1 MRWRHDTPRPD
12 RIQCGRDERRV
23 RWQSPE
29 KKMKQ
34 PALILVLFACGTVAF
49 GAEPDLPCESIDNP
63 SGLSTLCGFA
73 KPEDLQFI
81 RSRSAVIVSEQG
93 WKAPIS
99 GGSISIVDVDSKAV
113 RLGNKRAVWPAAS
126 ATIARRLIGDPHCKA
141 PPTDFS
147 PHGIAVL
154 ERRSGIR
161 LAIVNH
167 GERESVELFDVL
179 GKGDDL
185 RLAWRGC
192 ALLPPDTAAND
203 VAIHSDG
210 RLFISNYA
218 PSTRD
223 KRALT
228 SLFAALRGETTG
240 DVMEWSPKGGWRH
253 LTGTAG
259 AMPNGIVIDEARNHL
274 FVAELGKQRVLEFEL
289 NSDGSATR
297 HAEFAFRDLADDLNW
312 TIRGTLL
319 VGGQV
324 RRAPTQWSVAEID
337 PKTGSVRSLFEER
350 SEIHSVTS
358 ATDVGD
364 GIVFGSTADQRIA
377 ISRWP

>member
-1 MRWRHDTPRPD
+1 
-12 RIQCGRDERRV
+12 
-23 RWQSPE
+23 
-29 KKMKQ
+29 MKQ
-34 PALILVLFACGTVAF
+34 PVLFLLLFAYRAVAF
-49 GAEPDLPCESIDNP
+49 GAESDLPCKSIDN
-63 SGLSTLCGFA
+63 STGLSTLCGFA

-99 GGSISIVDVDSKAV
+99 GGSISIVDVDTRSI
-113 RLGNKRAVWPAAS
+113 RLSRKRTVWPAAS
-126 ATIARRLIGDPHCKA
+126 ATISRKLVGDPDCKA

-147 PHGIAVL
+147 PHGLSVL

-167 GERESVELFDVL
+167 GDRESVELFDVL

-240 DVMEWSPKGGWRH
+240 DVMEWSLKGGWRH
-253 LTGTAG
+253 LTGTGG
-259 AMPNGIVIDEARNHL
+259 AMPNGIVIDEVRKRL
-274 FVAELGKQRVLEFEL
+274 FVAELGKQRIVEFEL
-289 NSDGSATR
+289 NSDSSATQR
-297 HAEFAFRDLADDLNW
+297 AEFAFRDLADDLNW
-312 TIRGTLL
+312 TMRGTLL

-324 RRAPTQWSVAEID
+324 RKAPTQWSVAEID
-337 PKTGSVRSLFEER
+337 PKAGTVRSLFEER

-364 GIVFGSTADQRIA
+364 GIVFGSTGDQRIA
-377 ISRWP
+377 ISRWPR

>member
-1 MRWRHDTPRPD
+1 
-12 RIQCGRDERRV
+12 
-23 RWQSPE
+23 
-29 KKMKQ
+29 MKQ
-34 PALILVLFACGTVAF
+34 PALFLLLFACRAAF
-49 GAEPDLPCESIDNP
+49 GAEADLPCERVDNP

-93 WKAPIS
+93 WKSPIS
-99 GGSISIVDVDSKAV
+99 GGSISIGDVDTKAV
-113 RLGNKRAVWPAAS
+113 RLGKKRTVWPADS
-126 ATIARRLIGDPHCKA
+126 AATSRKLIGDANCKA
-141 PPTDFS
+141 PPTEFS
-147 PHGIAVL
+147 PHGLSVI
-154 ERRSGIR
+154 EQRSGVR

-167 GERESVELFDVL
+167 GERESIELFDVL
-179 GKGDDL
+179 GKGDGM

-192 ALLPPDTAAND
+192 ALLPPDTVAND

-228 SLFAALRGETTG
+228 SLFAALRGEITG
-240 DVMEWSPKGGWRH
+240 DVMEWSPKAGWRH
-253 LTGTAG
+253 LAGTAG
-259 AMPNGIVIDEARNHL
+259 AMPNGIVIDEKHNHL

-289 NSDGSATR
+289 NRDGSTTQR
-297 HAEFAFRDLADDLNW
+297 AEFAFRDMADDLNW
-312 TIRGTLL
+312 TMRGTIL

-324 RRAPTQWSVAEID
+324 RKAPTQWSVAEID
-337 PKTGSVRSLFEER
+337 PKTGTVRSLFEER
-350 SEIHSVTS
+350 SEIHSVTT
-358 ATDVGD
+358 ATDVGE

-377 ISRWP
+377 ISRWQRTHQSFLQ

>member
-1 MRWRHDTPRPD
+1 
-12 RIQCGRDERRV
+12 
-23 RWQSPE
+23 
-29 KKMKQ
+29 MKQ
-34 PALILVLFACGTVAF
+34 PALFLVLFACRAVAF
-49 GAEPDLPCESIDNP
+49 GAESDLPCESIDNP
-63 SGLSTLCGFA
+63 TGLSTLCGFA
-73 KPEDLQFI
+73 KPEDLEFI
-81 RSRSAVIVSEQG
+81 RSRSVVIVSEQG
-93 WKAPIS
+93 WKAPVS
-99 GGSISIVDVDSKAV
+99 GGSISIVEVETRAV
-113 RLGNKRAVWPAAS
+113 RFGRKRTVWPAAS
-126 ATIARRLIGDPHCKA
+126 ATISHKLVGDRGCKA
-141 PPTDFS
+141 PPTEFS
-147 PHGIAVL
+147 PHGLSVL

-161 LAIVNH
+161 LAVVDH

-179 GKGDDL
+179 GKGDAL

-240 DVMEWSPKGGWRH
+240 DVMEWSQKGGWRH
-253 LTGTAG
+253 LGGTAG
-259 AMPNGIVIDEARNHL
+259 AMPNGILIDEARNRL
-274 FVAELGKQRVLEFEL
+274 FVAELGKQRVVEFEI

-297 HAEFAFRDLADDLNW
+297 RAEFAFRDLADDLNW
-312 TIRGTLL
+312 TMRGTLL

-337 PKTGSVRSLFEER
+337 PKAGIVRSLFEER

-377 ISRWP
+377 ISRWPR

>member
-1 MRWRHDTPRPD
+1 MR
-12 RIQCGRDERRV
+12 
-23 RWQSPE
+23 
-29 KKMKQ
+29 Q
-34 PALILVLFACGTVAF
+34 PALFLLLLAYRVVAVAA
-49 GAEPDLPCESIDNP
+49 GEADLPCERIDNP
-63 SGLSTLCGFA
+63 TGLSTLCGFA
-73 KPEDLQFI
+73 KPEDLQFV

-99 GGSISIVDVDSKAV
+99 GGSISIVDVDTRAV
-113 RLGNKRAVWPAAS
+113 RLGRKRTVWAAGS
-126 ATIARRLIGDPHCKA
+126 ATISRKLVGDPECKA
-141 PPTDFS
+141 PPTEFS
-147 PHGIAVL
+147 PHGLSVL
-154 ERRSGIR
+154 ERRSGIH

-179 GKGDDL
+179 GKGDDI

-192 ALLPPDTAAND
+192 ALLPPDTVAND

-228 SLFAALRGETTG
+228 SLFAALRGEITG

-253 LTGTAG
+253 LADTGG
-259 AMPNGIVIDEARNHL
+259 AMPNGIVIDEKRNRL
-274 FVAELGKQRVLEFEL
+274 FVAELGKQRVVEFEIK
-289 NSDGSATR
+289 SDGSVTR
-297 HAEFAFRDLADDLNW
+297 RGEFAFRDMADDLNW
-312 TIRGTLL
+312 TMRGTIL

-324 RRAPTQWSVAEID
+324 RKAPTQWSVAEID
-337 PKTGSVRSLFEER
+337 PKAGTVRSLFEER
-350 SEIHSVTS
+350 SEIHSVTT

-364 GIVFGSTADQRIA
+364 GIVFGSTGDQRIA
-377 ISRWP
+377 IARWPH

>member
-1 MRWRHDTPRPD
+1 
-12 RIQCGRDERRV
+12 
-23 RWQSPE
+23 
-29 KKMKQ
+29 MKQ
-34 PALILVLFACGTVAF
+34 PALFLLLFAYRAVAL
-49 GAEPDLPCESIDNP
+49 GAAEADLPCESVDNP

-81 RSRSAVIVSEQG
+81 RSRSVVIVSEQG

-99 GGSISIVDVDSKAV
+99 GGSISIVDVNTKAV
-113 RLGNKRAVWPAAS
+113 RLGRKRTAWPAAS
-126 ATIARRLIGDPHCKA
+126 ATISRKLIGDPDCKA
-141 PPTDFS
+141 PPTEFS
-147 PHGIAVL
+147 PHGLSVL
-154 ERRSGIR
+154 EQRSGIR
-161 LAIVNH
+161 LAIINH

-179 GKGDDL
+179 GKGDNL

-240 DVMEWSPKGGWRH
+240 DVMEWSSKFAWRH
-253 LTGTAG
+253 MAGTAG
-259 AMPNGIVIDEARNHL
+259 AMPNGIVIDEARNRL

-289 NSDGSATR
+289 KSDGSAAKR
-297 HAEFAFRDLADDLNW
+297 AEFAFRDMADDLNW
-312 TIRGTLL
+312 TMRGTIL

-324 RRAPTQWSVAEID
+324 RRAPTQWSAAEID
-337 PKTGSVRSLFEER
+337 PRAGTVRSLFEQR

-364 GIVFGSTADQRIA
+364 GIVFGSTGDQRIA
-377 ISRWP
+377 ISRWPR

>member
-1 MRWRHDTPRPD
+1 MQR
-12 RIQCGRDERRV
+12 
-23 RWQSPE
+23 
-29 KKMKQ
+29 
-34 PALILVLFACGTVAF
+34 PALFLLLFAYGAVAF
-49 GAEPDLPCESIDNP
+49 GAEADLPCESVDNP
-63 SGLSTLCGFA
+63 TGLSTLCGFA

-93 WKAPIS
+93 WKAPVS
-99 GGSISIVDVDSKAV
+99 GGSISIVDVDTRAV
-113 RLGNKRAVWPAAS
+113 QLGRKRTVWPADS
-126 ATIARRLIGDPHCKA
+126 ATISRTLVGDPECKA

-147 PHGIAVL
+147 PHGLSVV
-154 ERRSGIR
+154 EQRSGIR

-253 LTGTAG
+253 LAGSGG
-259 AMPNGIVIDEARNHL
+259 AMPNGIVIDEVRNHL
-274 FVAELGKQRVLEFEL
+274 FVAELGKQRVLEFVL
-289 NSDGSATR
+289 NSDGSVTQR
-297 HAEFAFRDLADDLNW
+297 AEFAFRDLPDDLNW
-312 TIRGTLL
+312 TMRGTILI
-319 VGGQV
+319 GGQV

-337 PKTGSVRSLFEER
+337 PKAGTVRSLFEQR
-350 SEIHSVTS
+350 SEIHSVTT

-377 ISRWP
+377 ISRWPR

>member
-1 MRWRHDTPRPD
+1 
-12 RIQCGRDERRV
+12 
-23 RWQSPE
+23 
-29 KKMKQ
+29 MKQ
-34 PALILVLFACGTVAF
+34 TVLFLVLFASRAVAF
-49 GAEPDLPCESIDNP
+49 GAEADLPCETLDNA

-99 GGSISIVDVDSKAV
+99 GGSISIVEVDTKAV
-113 RLGNKRAVWPAAS
+113 RLGKKRTVWPAAS
-126 ATIARRLIGDPHCKA
+126 ATVSSKLVGDPECKA
-141 PPTDFS
+141 PPADFS
-147 PHGIAVL
+147 PHGLSVI
-154 ERRSGIR
+154 EQRSGIR

-167 GERESVELFDVL
+167 GERESVEIFDVL
-179 GKGDDL
+179 GKGDDP

-210 RLFISNYA
+210 RLFISNYS

-223 KRALT
+223 KRAFT

-240 DVMEWSPKGGWRH
+240 DVMEWSLKGGWRH
-253 LTGTAG
+253 LAGTGG
-259 AMPNGIVIDEARNHL
+259 AMPNGIIIDEKRNHL

-289 NSDGSATR
+289 DSDGSATQR
-297 HAEFAFRDLADDLNW
+297 AEYAFKDLADDLNW
-312 TIRGTLL
+312 TMRGTIL

-324 RRAPTQWSVAEID
+324 RKAPTQWSVAEID
-337 PKTGSVRSLFEER
+337 PKGGTVRSLFEQR
-350 SEIHSVTS
+350 SEIHSVTT
-358 ATDVGD
+358 ATDIGD

-377 ISRWP
+377 ISRWPR